1 MRTGRLRMDPTPDSA
16 PAPVAG
22 ARMHWPA
29 LLVGLAIMVAGTA
42 LPSVMTNAEGKA
54 DHGLATLLLWAMAAG
69 FVRGVGF
76 VPRHPVSRLLLSGWA
91 CAACLA
97 SFAVLRW
104 AA

>member
-1 MRTGRLRMDPTPDSA
+1 MDTMPDPA

-29 LLVGLAIMVAGTA
+29 LLTGLAIMVAGTA
-42 LPSVMTNAEGKA
+42 LPFVMADADGKA

-76 VPRHPVSRLLLSGWA
+76 VPRHPVPRLLLSGWA
-91 CAACLA
+91 CAACLIA
-97 SFAVLRW
+97 FAALRW